1 MLVLFCPEELIL
13 SSFDHPKLPF
23 SQIKFAESH
32 QSGTLTDHS

>member
-32 QSGTLTDHS
+32 QSGTLMDHS